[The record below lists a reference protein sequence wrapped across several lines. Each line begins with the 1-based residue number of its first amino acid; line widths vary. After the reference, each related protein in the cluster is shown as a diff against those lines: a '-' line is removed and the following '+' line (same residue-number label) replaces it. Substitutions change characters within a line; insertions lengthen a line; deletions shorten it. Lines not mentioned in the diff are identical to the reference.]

1 MTVKIVHLADAHLGG
16 PMERFGDYAATRRQE
31 RDQAFRRAVGV
42 ALEERAHAV
51 VIAGDLFDTWSP
63 DAAARNLAAGEL
75 ARLREAGIPVLGVPG
90 LRDSLTYRDSVY
102 RVESLPFHHFFT
114 GRSFADPVALEVD
127 GVRVTFYGVAG
138 DPDRQEGVWESLE
151 RRDGEGIHVAIA
163 HAARRS
169 DREGTAAGPEALPFD
184 EEDLVR
190 SGMDWVA
197 LGHDH
202 DHVVFEAEGGPV
214 GAYPGSIEGID
225 WSETGPRYVLVVT
238 WEEAGAPPEVRPVE
252 VHSRALDTAG
262 VDVTGIS
269 DQTGIAEAVRAAC
282 DPAGLWSVTLTG
294 EPETVPRPRQIEAEL
309 EAVYGHLVI
318 RDGTTLVGSRILHE
332 RCEEETVR
340 GEFFRRLASGHAGT
354 EEGRAREV
362 ADRAIK
368 VGLRVFG

>member
-16 PMERFGDYAATRRQE
+16 QMERFGDYAGTRRQE

-42 ALEERAHAV
+42 ALEERVHAV

-63 DAAARNLAAGEL
+63 DAAARNLAGGEL

-90 LRDSLTYRDSVY
+90 VRDGLTYRDSVY

-114 GRSFADPVALEVD
+114 DPSFADPVALEVD

-138 DPDRQEGVWESLE
+138 DPDRPDGVWESLE
-151 RRDGEGIHVAIA
+151 RSGDEGIHVAIA

-169 DREGTAAGPEALPFD
+169 DAGRAVEPEALPFD
-184 EEDLVR
+184 EEDLAR
-190 SGMDWVA
+190 AGMDWVA

-202 DHVVFEAEGGPV
+202 DHVVLEAEGGPF

-252 VHSRALDTAG
+252 VHSRALGTAG
-262 VDVTGIS
+262 VDVSGIS
-269 DQTGIAEAVRAAC
+269 DQTGMAEAVRAAC
-282 DPAGLWSVTLTG
+282 HPAGLWSVTLAG
-294 EPETVPRPRQIEAEL
+294 QPEAVPRPRQIEAEL
-309 EAVYGHLVI
+309 DAVYGHLVLQ
-318 RDGTTLVGSRILHE
+318 DGTTLVGSRILHE

-340 GEFFRRLASGHAGT
+340 GEFFRRLVSGHAGT